1 MEITKKAKSLNKEH
15 NRIANAKAK
24 GVNPFMPTSTSG
36 GGVSVD
42 TTLTLGADA
51 TSEYRNCPQQVQLL
65 CNYLHEFGGTATLQ
79 QLNDFATKAEG
90 IQFWGRGG
98 KSYNQTVSKITAH
111 YFPMLL
117 GSKEWGRVR
126 LGGKAEI
133 VRIVK

>member
-1 MEITKKAKSLNKEH
+1 MVDKIKTALKEA
-15 NRIANAKAK
+15 IP
-24 GVNPFMPTSTSG
+24 NPFIPTASS
-36 GGVSVD
+36 GGVSVN
-42 TTLTLGADA
+42 TKLTLGADA
-51 TSEYRNCPQQVQLL
+51 SSEYVNCPKQVQLL
-65 CNYLHEFGGTATLQ
+65 SNYLHELGGTATLQ

-111 YFPMLL
+111 YFPRLL
-117 GSKEWGRVR
+117 GSTEWELVR